1 MDFDNKPGEGKVFD
15 NTSDRIY
22 GQKNPQPMISESY
35 ALGKG
40 TNPAD
45 NLAKFGRKTQ
55 MMEQDIVKIV
65 AEEIKEKER
74 QKALAREQRYFETS
88 TGTTHQAMDY
98 QQNVVGRRVMKNT
111 DGKNCNMTERDEQL
125 IVEHGTWR
133 RLQKCPD
140 DELWM
145 RIPKGDYT

>member
-1 MDFDNKPGEGKVFD
+1 
-15 NTSDRIY
+15 
-22 GQKNPQPMISESY
+22 
-35 ALGKG
+35 
-40 TNPAD
+40 
-45 NLAKFGRKTQ
+45 
-55 MMEQDIVKIV
+55 
-65 AEEIKEKER
+65 
-74 QKALAREQRYFETS
+74 
-88 TGTTHQAMDY
+88 MDY

-111 DGKNCNMTERDEQL
+111 YGKNCNMTERDEQL